1 MAKNAAGETPLHV
14 AARRG
19 HLGQVPRQFLTKETL
34 TVRKGVGSYLI
45 GSGKVAHT
53 DMPLHMAVHSGHA
66 DQIPKEFLTPEF
78 LSLRT
83 TGYQWTLLHQLAYSS
98 QLDLVPEEYADS
110 EIWKLTDYIGRT
122 ARDVIQ
128 ENEKRAAYVS
138 QVRSEP
144 ATEKQKE
151 KLRYFGF
158 AVKSGMTKGEA
169 SDAIDECIRLHPE
182 KDREYYDRPATEEQM
197 AQLRDSAKADKAL
210 AEMVEE
216 MDQEGSALTY
226 GEAKDLIRDSE
237 RDAQRREI
245 DRFSNPPDESQLEEF
260 GHKVDTQLK
269 DIITSADLDAILS
282 LKGAPPR
289 QEDVSLFK
297 QHGMTFCQGDG
308 IAAYALGDLIRAFG
322 GSAQD
327 HNRKRLN
334 YLAACQA
341 AGSDP
346 AYHTPVL
353 TRDWEGFV
361 AFSWPKG
368 KIREWL
374 RAARRHSQR

>member
-1 MAKNAAGETPLHV
+1 MTIK
-14 AARRG
+14 
-19 HLGQVPRQFLTKETL
+19 
-34 TVRKGVGSYLI
+34 KGVGSYLT
-45 GSGKVAHT
+45 GSGKVAYMET
-53 DMPLHMAVHSGHA
+53 PLHMAVRFGYA
-66 DQIPKEFLTPEF
+66 GQIPEQFLTPEF
-78 LSLRT
+78 LSLRES
-83 TGYQWTLLHQLAYSS
+83 GYQLTLLHQLAYRN
-98 QLDLVPEEYADS
+98 QLDLVPAEYANS
-110 EIWKLTDYIGRT
+110 EIWNLTDYMGRT

-128 ENEKRAAYVS
+128 ENERQAAYVS
-138 QVRSEP
+138 RVRSEP

-151 KLRYFGF
+151 KLRYFGYT
-158 AVKSGMTKGEA
+158 VNPGMTKGEA

-197 AQLRDSAKADKAL
+197 AQLRESAKADKDL
-210 AEMVEE
+210 AGMFEE
-216 MDQEGSALTY
+216 MDEEGSALTY
-226 GEAKDLIRDSE
+226 GKAKDLIRDSE

-245 DRFSNPPDESQLEEF
+245 DRFSNPPDESQLKEF
-260 GHKVDTQLK
+260 GHKLDTHLK
-269 DIITSADLDAILS
+269 DIITGADLDGILS

-289 QEDVSLFK
+289 QVDVSLFE
-297 QHGMTFCQGDG
+297 QHGMTAFQGDG

-327 HNRKRLN
+327 NNRKRLN

-368 KIREWL
+368 KISEWL

>member
-1 MAKNAAGETPLHV
+1 
-14 AARRG
+14 
-19 HLGQVPRQFLTKETL
+19 
-34 TVRKGVGSYLI
+34 
-45 GSGKVAHT
+45 
-53 DMPLHMAVHSGHA
+53 
-66 DQIPKEFLTPEF
+66 
-78 LSLRT
+78 
-83 TGYQWTLLHQLAYSS
+83 
-98 QLDLVPEEYADS
+98 
-110 EIWKLTDYIGRT
+110 
-122 ARDVIQ
+122 
-128 ENEKRAAYVS
+128 
-138 QVRSEP
+138 
-144 ATEKQKE
+144 
-151 KLRYFGF
+151 
-158 AVKSGMTKGEA
+158 
-169 SDAIDECIRLHPE
+169 
-182 KDREYYDRPATEEQM
+182 
-197 AQLRDSAKADKAL
+197 
-210 AEMVEE
+210 
-216 MDQEGSALTY
+216 
-226 GEAKDLIRDSE
+226 LIRDSE

-245 DRFSNPPDESQLEEF
+245 DRFSNPLDESQLEEF

-289 QEDVSLFK
+289 EEDVSLFK

-334 YLAACQA
+334 YVAAIQA
-341 AGSDP
+341 AQSDP
-346 AYHTPVL
+346 DFHTPVL

>member
-1 MAKNAAGETPLHV
+1 MSEYHKCTCPHC
-14 AARRG
+14 
-19 HLGQVPRQFLTKETL
+19 GQSIEYPAEGTGQTVPCPTCEKPSVLL
-34 TVRKGVGSYLI
+34 PDVVIPSAPP
-45 GSGKVAHT
+45 KVAQAQT
-53 DMPLHMAVHSGHA
+53 R
-66 DQIPKEFLTPEF
+66 K
-78 LSLRT
+78 
-83 TGYQWTLLHQLAYSS
+83 
-98 QLDLVPEEYADS
+98 PEEAD
-110 EIWKLTDYIGRT
+110 
-122 ARDVIQ
+122 
-128 ENEKRAAYVS
+128 RAAYVER
-138 QVRSEP
+138 VRSEP
-144 ATEKQKE
+144 ATEKQKG
-151 KLRYFGF
+151 KLRYFGYT
-158 AVKSGMTKGEA
+158 VSPGMTKGEA

-182 KDREYYDRPATEEQM
+182 KDREYYNRPATEEQM
-197 AQLRDSAKADKAL
+197 AQLRESARADKDL
-210 AEMVEE
+210 AEMLKALDEVV
-216 MDQEGSALTY
+216 SSLTY

-237 RDAQRREI
+237 SDAQRREI

-269 DIITSADLDAILS
+269 DIITGADLEGILS

-289 QEDVSLFK
+289 QVDVNLFE
-297 QHGMTFCQGDG
+297 QHGMTDFQGDG

-334 YLAACQA
+334 YFVACQA